1 MNKKLLL
8 WVAAGLAAFAIVGV
22 GVFGVV
28 SAQTPTQTP
37 VPGAGQGTGSG
48 MRGGMKGGEIKG
60 GMMGSAAQTFMQ
72 DEAEKVFAAKLGLTV
87 EEVATRL
94 KAGETH
100 AKIAESKGITG
111 EAYTALVKEVNTKA
125 IDAALA
131 AGKITQAQADEMKTR
146 YTAFPL
152 WGADLGGKRG
162 LVERFD
168 VFDKAGGLK
177 DSMLKAF
184 ADKLGLTV
192 DDVTARI
199 KAGET
204 YAKIA
209 ESKGITAD
217 KLPAFMQDVCSQAID
232 AAVKA
237 GTLTQAQADAMKT
250 RMQNNDWDEM
260 WGGKGMM
267 GLTPKTDQNWNGMP
281 GKGGM
286 MDKGGMRG
294 FDDGWMHTD
303 LIKAFA
309 DKLGL
314 TVDDVTARLKAGETF
329 AKIAESKGI
338 TGDAYTTLMK
348 DLQTAVIDAAVKAG
362 TLTQAQADAMKAMLD
377 KAPGMMW
384 GEGFGKGFG
393 SDKGTMPNQGM
404 PFGGGRRGR

>member
-1 MNKKLLL
+1 MNKKILL
-8 WVAAGLAAFAIVGV
+8 WVAAGLAVLAIVGV

-28 SAQTPTQTP
+28 SAQAPTQTP
-37 VPGAGQGTGSG
+37 VPGSGLGGGYG
-48 MRGGMKGGEIKG
+48 MRGGMKGGG
-60 GMMGSAAQTFMQ
+60 LMGTAAQTFMQ
-72 DEAEKVFAAKLGLTV
+72 DEAEKAFAAKLGLTV
-87 EEVATRL
+87 EEVTARL

-100 AKIAESKGITG
+100 VKIAESKGITG
-111 EAYTALVKEVNTKA
+111 DAYTALVKEVNTKA

-131 AGKITQAQADEMKTR
+131 AGKITQAQADELKTR
-146 YTAFPL
+146 YVSFPL
-152 WGADLGGKRG
+152 WGPDLGFKRG
-162 LVERFD
+162 VMERFD
-168 VFDKAGGLK
+168 IFGKLGGLK
-177 DSMLKAF
+177 DEMLKAF

-217 KLPAFMQDVCSQAID
+217 KLPAFMQEVCSQAID

-250 RMQNNDWDEM
+250 RMQNKDWTEM
-260 WGGKGMM
+260 WGGKGIL
-267 GLTPKTDQNWNGMP
+267 GVNPKTEQKWNGFPAMP
-281 GKGGM
+281 GM
-286 MDKGGMRG
+286 LDKFGMRG
-294 FDDGWMHTD
+294 FGDGWMHDD
-303 LIKAFA
+303 LVKAFA

-348 DLQTAVIDAAVKAG
+348 DLQVKVIDAALAAG
-362 TLTQAQADAMKAMLD
+362 KITQAQADAMKAMLD
-377 KAPGMMW
+377 KVPGMMW
-384 GEGFGKGFG
+384 DKNFGKGFG
-393 SDKGTMPNQGM
+393 TNPGSMPKPVM